1 MITLENNTI
10 KSDNLSLNISSIRK
24 VELKIVPVKK
34 EVSKT
39 IFNSLANT
47 LSHSMANG
55 DEHVQIIIRLTW
67 DDDSVKDLTWNEET
81 LVRNNLDYHKAIKE
95 ARIRSAQSPFIFIY
109 SSISLYKYLTCMLD
123 LHFFKLLSRSDIYFF
138 DSFSHL

>member
-47 LSHSMANG
+47 LSHSIANG
-55 DEHVQIIIRLTW
+55 DEHVQIIIRFTW
-67 DDDSVKDLTWNEET
+67 DDDSVKDLTLNEEP

-95 ARIRSAQSPFIFIY
+95 ARTFIEQIQRL
-109 SSISLYKYLTCMLD
+109 IS
-123 LHFFKLLSRSDIYFF
+123 
-138 DSFSHL
+138 

>member
-47 LSHSMANG
+47 LSHSRAN
-55 DEHVQIIIRLTW
+55 VQIIIRFTW
-67 DDDSVKDLTWNEET
+67 DDDSVKDLTWNEEP

-95 ARIRSAQSPFIFIY
+95 ARTFIEQIQRL
-109 SSISLYKYLTCMLD
+109 IS
-123 LHFFKLLSRSDIYFF
+123 
-138 DSFSHL
+138 